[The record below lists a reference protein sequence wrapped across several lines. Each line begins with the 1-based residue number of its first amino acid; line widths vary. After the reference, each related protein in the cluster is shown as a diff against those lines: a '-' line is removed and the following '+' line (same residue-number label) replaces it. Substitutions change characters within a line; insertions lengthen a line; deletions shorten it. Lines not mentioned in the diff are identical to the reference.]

1 MRKNEEYPLYDIAPK
16 IKNIS
21 DMLEIKATDMP
32 DNTAFCFR
40 QGKDNV
46 ATKSYGEVYNEVRKA
61 SSYLIDKYGQG
72 KHIAIIGENS
82 YEWLL
87 AFFAITTSGNVAVP
101 IDKELPANEVE
112 WLINK
117 ADVEIAFVSKTYS
130 ELVEGIKKIEFMTLK
145 KFVEITGEYKV
156 KSSYKLYQPKKE
168 DLCMIIFTSGTSGKS
183 KGVMLS
189 HGNIASEIYET
200 SKMFYPEGDTTL
212 AVLPFHHA
220 FGINVAIL
228 MAYNYGAKIFIN
240 KSLKKVKADIMLSK
254 PDVVMLV
261 PLFVEVFY
269 KQIMANIKKSGKA
282 NKVKMG
288 IRLTK
293 FLLKFG
299 IDIRH
304 KVFKEIHD
312 AFGGN
317 LKYIISGGAHLDPF
331 YVTEFRNFGIE
342 IKNGYGTSE
351 CSPCVAINRNY
362 HFRDGSVGQI
372 IPNTK
377 GRISE
382 DGEVQFKGSVNMMG
396 YYKDKKATDEVLKDG
411 WYSTGDLGYIDEDGF
426 LFLTGRKKNL
436 IILSNGENISPEELE
451 NDFYKDPGVNEV
463 LVYEQNH
470 VIIAEIFPAEEYI
483 GNKEYFDKLMAKVNK
498 GRPAY
503 KQVVRVKLR
512 DTEFIKNT
520 SKKIVR
526 YKNIP
531 QNNE

>member
-1 MRKNEEYPLYDIAPK
+1 MKKNEKYPLYDIAPK

-21 DMLEIKATDMP
+21 DMLEMKATDQP
-32 DNTAFCFR
+32 DDIAFRFR
-40 QGKDNV
+40 HGKDEV
-46 ATKSYGEVYNEVRKA
+46 ASKTYSEVYEEVRKA
-61 SSYLIDKYGQG
+61 SSYLKDTYGQG
-72 KHIAIIGENS
+72 SHIAIIGENS

-87 AFFAITTSGNVAVP
+87 AFLAITTSGNVAVP

-117 ADVEIAFVSKTYS
+117 ADVETVFVSKTYS
-130 ELVEGIKKIEFMTLK
+130 ELVEGIKKIKVMTLK
-145 KFVEITGEYKV
+145 KFVEATDEYKV
-156 KSSYKLYQPKKE
+156 KASYKL
-168 DLCMIIFTSGTSGKS
+168 FTSGTSGKS
-183 KGVMLS
+183 KGFMLS

-200 SKMFYPEGDTTL
+200 SRLFSPEGNSTL

-220 FGINVAIL
+220 FGLNVAIL
-228 MAYNYGAKIFIN
+228 MAYDYGVTVFIN
-240 KSLKKVKADIMLSK
+240 KSLKRVKDDMLLAK
-254 PDVVMLV
+254 PNVVMLV
-261 PLFVEVFY
+261 PMFIEVFY
-269 KQIMANIKKSGKA
+269 KQIMSNINKSGKA

-288 IRLTK
+288 ICLTK
-293 FLLKFG
+293 LLMKFG
-299 IDIRH
+299 IDKRR

-312 AFGGN
+312 VFGGN
-317 LKYIISGGAHLDPF
+317 LKYIISGGAYLDPF

-362 HFRDGSVGQI
+362 YYRDGSVGQI
-372 IPNTK
+372 IPNTE
-377 GRISE
+377 GRVSK

-436 IILSNGENISPEELE
+436 IILSNGENISPEEIE
-451 NDFYKDPGVNEV
+451 NDFYKDPGVKEV
-463 LVYEQNH
+463 LVYEQDH
-470 VIIAEIFPAEEYI
+470 VIIAEIFPEEDYI
-483 GNKEYFDKLMAKVNK
+483 GNKEYFDKLMEKVNE

-520 SKKIVR
+520 TKKIVR

-531 QNNE
+531 